1 MIEISNLKK
10 SYING
15 NNAVHVLKGINISIA
30 KGEMV
35 SIIGPSGSGKSTLLN
50 VLGIL
55 DTYDSGKY
63 FIDNVLI
70 KDLSAKQGA
79 YYRNQ
84 FLGFV
89 FQSFNL
95 LSFKNAME
103 NVALPLYYRKVP
115 RKERNEIAMHYL
127 EQVGLADRW
136 HHLPNEL
143 SGGQNQR
150 VAIARAMANKPKLI
164 LADEP
169 TGALDSNTSNDI
181 VELFQKLNQEGI
193 TIVVVTHDMAVAE
206 KANRIIKIKDG
217 LIEHD

>member
-1 MIEISNLKK
+1 MITISNLKK

-15 NNAVHVLKGINISIA
+15 SNAVHVLKGINLEIA

-55 DTYDSGKY
+55 DNYDDGEY
-63 FIDNVLI
+63 HIDDVLI
-70 KDLSAKQGA
+70 KDLTANQGA

-95 LSFKNAME
+95 LPFKNAME
-103 NVALPLYYRKVP
+103 NVALPLYYRKIK
-115 RKERNEIAMHYL
+115 RKERNEIAMNYL

-136 HHLPNEL
+136 HHLPSEL

-169 TGALDSNTSNDI
+169 TGALDSKTSEDI
-181 VELFQKLNQEGI
+181 VGLFKKLNEEGI
-193 TIVVVTHDMAVAE
+193 TIVVVTHDMHVAE
-206 KANRIIKIKDG
+206 QANRIIRINDG
-217 LIEHD
+217 IIDHA